1 MPCEG
6 DLPPFRS
13 MEGTVRPGAVC
24 EGGAGGVGQ
33 VWWWPSEPSTWMVE
47 AGIV

>member
-6 DLPPFRS
+6 ALPPFRR
-13 MEGTVRPGAVC
+13 MEDTVRPGAVC

-33 VWWWPSEPSTWMVE
+33 VWPSEPSTWMVE